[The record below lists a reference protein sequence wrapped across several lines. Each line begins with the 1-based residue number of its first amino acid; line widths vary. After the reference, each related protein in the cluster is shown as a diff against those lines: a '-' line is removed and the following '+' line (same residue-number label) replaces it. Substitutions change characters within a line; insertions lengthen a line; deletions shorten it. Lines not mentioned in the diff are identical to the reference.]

1 MASTS
6 ARALRL
12 LSLLRTA
19 HGSNAPDL
27 AIALGVSERTIRRD
41 IQTLRDLGYPV
52 ETVAGPHAAYRL
64 GKGGRLPPLLIDA
77 EQAVA
82 ISLALQTSPTSILG
96 LRDATDQALT
106 TLAQVMDASLTAQVE
121 ATRITFIS
129 NYWEF
134 SAPPLD
140 PGRLAAVGSAMRQRL
155 PLRIELLRPDGTRPH
170 PRDRDFAPARTLEP
184 HHVVLWAGRWYLV
197 AYKPSTDAWEV
208 IRIDRLHIVTTGT
221 RTFPERDLPARSVRD
236 MVMDEPD
243 RGDTPAAWQCTGH
256 ATLDVPASIVARYC
270 PGGSVVDPIDTR
282 RTRLTLGAWSWAGIA
297 GILATFDCTL
307 TDVEPRELRE
317 AFRDLA
323 QRAGAVEPPTDA
335 AT

>member
-1 MASTS
+1 MASTT

-12 LSLLRTA
+12 LSLLQTA
-19 HGSNAPDL
+19 RGVNAPEL
-27 AIALGVSERTIRRD
+27 ADALGVSERTIRRD
-41 IQTLRDLGYPV
+41 IRTLRDLGYPI
-52 ETVAGPHAAYRL
+52 ETVAGPHAAYRV
-64 GKGGRLPPLLIDA
+64 GAGGCLPPLLIDA

-96 LRDATDQALT
+96 LRDATDRALT

-140 PGRLAAVGSAMRQRL
+140 PAHLAAVGNAMRRHL
-155 PLRIELLRPDGTRPH
+155 PVRVEILRPDGTRPH
-170 PRDRDFAPARTLEP
+170 PRDPDFAPARTLEP

-197 AYKPSTDAWEV
+197 AYEPPAAAWEV
-208 IRIDRLHIVTTGT
+208 MRIDRLHIVTTGT

-243 RGDTPAAWQCTGH
+243 RGDTPASWQCTGH
-256 ATLDVPASIVARYC
+256 ATLDLPASIVARYC
-270 PGGSVVDPIDTR
+270 PGGSVVDPLDAQH
-282 RTRLTLGAWSWAGIA
+282 TRLTVGAWSWAGIA
-297 GILATFDCTL
+297 GILATFDCAL
-307 TDVEPRELRE
+307 TDVEPSALRT
-317 AFRDLA
+317 AFHVLA
-323 QRAGAVEPPTDA
+323 DRARGVAQPDA
-335 AT
+335 AP